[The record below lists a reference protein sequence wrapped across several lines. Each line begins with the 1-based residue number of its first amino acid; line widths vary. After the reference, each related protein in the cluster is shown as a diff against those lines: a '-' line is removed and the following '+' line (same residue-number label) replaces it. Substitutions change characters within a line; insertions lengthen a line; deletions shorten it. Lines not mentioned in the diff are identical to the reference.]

1 MQKVQKNTNTVKNYN
16 RTKNNFVLYLIICVN
31 LLFVASCEND
41 NNIQTNEN
49 ENIIEKIIIPSG
61 FPNID
66 FPEDNGFT
74 LDRWQL
80 GKKLFYDTRLS
91 KDNSVS
97 CGSCHNVSL
106 AFSDSLAL
114 SLGVEKRLGVSN
126 APTLTN
132 VAYNPYSNRDGG
144 VRTLEMQVLVP
155 IQEHVEFDN
164 NIIDIAENLSKI
176 PEYNELSQ
184 KAYNRNID
192 YYVIPRALATFER
205 SMISGNSKY
214 DKYLNNMLNL
224 TENELKGKE
233 LFFSEKTNCS
243 SCHNGFNFTN
253 YNFENNGLL
262 DNYQNKGRN
271 RITNKPEDLGKFK
284 VPTLRNIGFTSPYMH
299 NGSLKTLEQVIEHY
313 NSGGKNFVNKCN
325 LIRPLGL
332 TKEEMNNLR
341 DFLITLN
348 DYEFINKRAFYNL
361 SGNY

>member
-1 MQKVQKNTNTVKNYN
+1 MQKNKHIANNYK
-16 RTKNNFVLYLIICVN
+16 RSKYYFALILIIWVN
-31 LLFVASCEND
+31 LLFITSCNND
-41 NNIQTNEN
+41 NNIQPTEN
-49 ENIIEKIIIPSG
+49 KNVIEKIIIPSG
-61 FPNID
+61 FPAVE

-74 LDRWQL
+74 LERWEL
-80 GKKLFYDTRLS
+80 GKKLFYDKRLS

-97 CGSCHNVSL
+97 CGSCHNVGL

-164 NIIDIAENLSKI
+164 NIIDIAENLSQI

-214 DKYLNNMLNL
+214 DKYLNNMLKL

-243 SCHNGFNFTN
+243 SCHSGFNFTN

-262 DNYQNKGRN
+262 DNYINKGRN
-271 RITNKPEDLGKFK
+271 RITNKQEDLGKFK

-299 NGSLKTLEQVIEHY
+299 DGSLKTLEQVIEHY
-313 NSGGKNFVNKCN
+313 NSGGKKFINKSN

-332 TKEEMNNLR
+332 TKEEMNNLI
-341 DFLITLN
+341 DFLNTLN
-348 DYEFINKRAFYNL
+348 DYEFISKRAFYNL